1 MTPEALR
8 LLLVHAHPD
17 DETLTMGA
25 TIAAALDHGH
35 RVVLVTCT
43 RGEEGEVIGAAHA
56 HRTSARDDTLGTHR
70 ETELADAL
78 AALAAPGDAVVH
90 HWLDALPGDGRRTW
104 PTYRDSGMAVLPG
117 GRAGVPPDVRPDAFA
132 VADLDEAADRLAR
145 LVSGERPHVVLTYD
159 EDGGYGHP
167 DHVMA
172 HRVALRAVELAADAP
187 EAPWDVPLVLAA
199 AGDLDDLRAWLRA
212 HPDPRAWDPTGPLPH
227 LYVAPERLDAAVPAQ
242 PWLPRKVA
250 ALRALPTQVTVEE
263 PAGPGARFVLSN
275 DVPQP
280 LSGLERYR
288 LLRPVAADAAEQVP
302 RTTAADPLAAL
313 TALVHGA
320 SPTVP
325 DAAPPG

>member
-1 MTPEALR
+1 MTTEALR

-17 DETLTMGA
+17 DETLTTGA
-25 TIAAALDHGH
+25 TIAAAVDHGH

-43 RGEEGEVIGAAHA
+43 RGEEGEVIGAEHA
-56 HRTSARDDTLGTHR
+56 HRTSDRDDTLGAHR
-70 ETELADAL
+70 ETELAGAL
-78 AALAAPGDAVVH
+78 AALAAPGNPVVH

-104 PTYRDSGMAVLPG
+104 PTYRDSGMAVLSG
-117 GRAGVPPDVRPDAFA
+117 GRAGVPPDVRPDGFA
-132 VADLDEAADRLAR
+132 VADLDEAAERLAL

-172 HRVALRAVELAADAP
+172 HRVALRAVELAAHASR
-187 EAPWDVPLVLAA
+187 APWDVPLVLAA
-199 AGDLDDLRAWLRA
+199 AADVEELRRWLRA
-212 HPDPRAWDPTGPLPH
+212 HPDPRAWDPAGPLPH
-227 LYVAPERLDAAVPAQ
+227 LYVAPERLDATVPAQ

-263 PAGPGARFVLSN
+263 QAGPGARFVLSN

-280 LSGLERYR
+280 LSGLESYR
-288 LLRPVAADAAEQVP
+288 LLRPVAADAATRVP
-302 RTTAADPLAAL
+302 ATGPDDPVAAL
-313 TALVHGA
+313 TVLAHRA

-325 DAAPPG
+325 GAAPPG